1 MYVWYWA
8 YVWLS
13 GKFDK
18 FGFWNLLIL
27 HIIFNEKGV
36 TGDDEQEL
44 DTLARTLQN
53 RELDEHE
60 LDKFV
65 ETMTNGGNVLGV
77 VGDDNHKTVAKKYFS
92 KKVSK
97 EVYIT
102 WRNRLILISIS
113 NMIHIWHNC
122 ELKL

>member
-1 MYVWYWA
+1 MCDTEHM
-8 YVWLS
+8 
-13 GKFDK
+13 FDCPVRTIYA
-18 FGFWNLLIL
+18 LLKL
-27 HIIFNEKGV
+27 THQLFFVEKGV

-65 ETMTNGGNVLGV
+65 ETMTNGGNALSGV

-92 KKVSK
+92 KKVSCQN
-97 EVYIT
+97 EA
-102 WRNRLILISIS
+102 ISR
-113 NMIHIWHNC
+113 
-122 ELKL
+122 